1 MQTFF
6 GSHLFLLWL
15 PWLHSAFFIPRFLA
29 YGASVPPQTSLSPFL
44 VGCRVRSTLPLPDLR
59 ASQIVQGTLSLV
71 TLGFYSGKKQRG
83 QVFQESNLM
92 CLTGELNVSIFTMP
106 SLGSSKASNAFGLDP
121 LVTFPSPFSS
131 AGSLLTTPQNYR
143 AGVVTGT
150 PEKS

>member
-1 MQTFF
+1 
-6 GSHLFLLWL
+6 
-15 PWLHSAFFIPRFLA
+15 
-29 YGASVPPQTSLSPFL
+29 
-44 VGCRVRSTLPLPDLR
+44 
-59 ASQIVQGTLSLV
+59 
-71 TLGFYSGKKQRG
+71 
-83 QVFQESNLM
+83 M